1 EQGEEVAEGL
11 TNSVNLGAGQ
21 FCTNPGLVAYEQSAS
36 DIFQQTLVEQ
46 FNKASPTT
54 MLTSGIHSAYRQG
67 IDRLLQQDGVQL
79 LVEGQEKESPNAGIP
94 HLLQVSCNDFLSNK
108 VLEEEVFGPSTLTIT
123 ADNKQ
128 DLTKV
133 AESLQGHLTATLYG

>member
-1 EQGEEVAEGL
+1 
-11 TNSVNLGAGQ
+11 
-21 FCTNPGLVAYEQSAS
+21 
-36 DIFQQTLVEQ
+36 
-46 FNKASPTT
+46 
-54 MLTSGIHSAYRQG
+54 
-67 IDRLLQQDGVQL
+67 LQQDGVQL

-133 AESLQGHLTATLYG
+133 AESLQGHLTATLYGTEEALEIYSDLIDVLQRKVGRLIFNGFPTGVAVNHAMIHGGPFPATTDPCT